1 MSASPC
7 GWRAWSPARLSPAP
21 PVTLGDMLC
30 IRVLGELEVEADG
43 AALELPAG
51 PRARAL
57 LARLAL
63 EPGPHGRSELAGRL
77 RPDVLERSARQSLR
91 QDLWTLRRA
100 LGRRALVATRDR
112 VALDR
117 EAVSI
122 DRDDFRRRRARGDLE
137 GALAL
142 CRGELLAGLEDEW
155 ILRARDEHRAEVDAL
170 LAALADAASDP
181 RGAVVWARRRVALD
195 PLSETAHRALLA
207 RLAAAGDRTA
217 ALAAHDGFVRR
228 LREAHGVPPSS
239 QTRALVDALRRG
251 ELAGAVARRPP
262 RVPATLVFDGP
273 FAGRREALTTLKA
286 AWRAACS
293 GTPGA
298 ALVRGEAG
306 IGKTRLCGQLAAAV
320 GGDVLYGRCDEQET
334 VPYQPFAEALTRYLD
349 ALDAGERERLL
360 EPRRLEL
367 ARLLGGAPASGER
380 FAAFEAVRALLEQ
393 AARSR
398 PLLLVLDDLHWAD
411 LPTLALLRHVLR
423 LAHDCQLLVVATY
436 RDEGAGSARLDVLGR
451 IRALTPVPL
460 RGLSAEQVMDLVE
473 RRGLPAEIGDAV
485 YARTAGHPLFVSE
498 LLAGVEAEPGGT
510 ALPTRVREA
519 IMRRVGR
526 LGPDVRATLTLAA
539 LLGQEVELATLE
551 VAAGELAPLLPGL
564 EGTDVLAAA
573 EAATA
578 AGLLVERP
586 AGFGFAHALVA
597 EALRES
603 VSGVRTARLH
613 GVLAPALER
622 HYGDADARAAELAA
636 HWLAA
641 GADERASQWFE
652 RAARAAGL
660 GFEQAAEHYRRALA
674 ATRREE
680 RRLGL
685 LLGLGEASLRGG
697 DAAAGRAAFAEAG
710 RLAERAGD
718 GAALAR
724 AAFGHGG
731 VGVRIAPADP
741 GTVVLLE
748 AALLG
753 EQAPVTRAR
762 LLARLAVEL
771 YYEDRGRARE
781 LSEAAMRAAEATGD
795 AGAVAA
801 ALNARRVALW
811 DGEHLA
817 ERLRVATAM
826 VERAVEPEAALQGR
840 NWRVLDLLELGRVE
854 DAEREIDAYARDAD
868 ALGLPHWRWY
878 VPLWRGT
885 LAGLRGDFAATER
898 LNRDAARIGAH
909 ADDANA
915 ALHVR
920 IQRDVHAIVRGAF
933 EEIEIGEPP
942 SAALSDT
949 YKLPRLQRELGLG
962 HLERARTLLDELAA
976 DDFAALPRDA
986 NAPASCALAAAVVA
1000 LGNPAQATALAAR
1013 LEPSAGRLPVI
1024 ARAAGCHFPVDYYLG
1039 ILEAAAGRA
1048 AAARARLER
1057 ALAMAERIGARPAAT
1072 AARWRLGALSGSREL
1087 ADRALAEA
1095 RGLGLRWIVSDAA
1108 LTRDLTPP

>member
-1 MSASPC
+1 
-7 GWRAWSPARLSPAP
+7 
-21 PVTLGDMLC
+21 MLC
-30 IRVLGELEVEADG
+30 VRVLGELEVEVDG
-43 AALELPAG
+43 ASLALPAG

-63 EPGPHGRSELAGRL
+63 QPGPHGRSELAGRL

-91 QDLWTLRRA
+91 QDVWMLRRA
-100 LGRRALVATRDR
+100 LGPGALVATRDR
-112 VALDR
+112 IALDR
-117 EAVSI
+117 EAVWI
-122 DRDDFRRRRARGDLE
+122 DRDEFRRRRARGDLE

-142 CRGELLAGLEDEW
+142 CRGDLLAGLEDDW
-155 ILRARDEHRAEVDAL
+155 ILTARDEHRAEVDAL
-170 LAALADAASDP
+170 LAALADSAAEP
-181 RGAVVWARRRVALD
+181 RDAVVWARRRTALD
-195 PLSETAHRALLA
+195 PLSETAHCELLA

-217 ALAAHDGFVRR
+217 ALAAHDAFARR
-228 LREAHGVPPSS
+228 LGEAHGVPPSS
-239 QTRALVDALRRG
+239 QTRALVGALRRG
-251 ELAGAVARRPP
+251 ELAGAVAQRPP
-262 RVPATLVFDGP
+262 HVPATLVFDGP
-273 FAGRREALTTLKA
+273 FAGRREALGTLEA

-293 GTPGA
+293 GIPGA
-298 ALVRGEAG
+298 ALVRGEPG

-320 GGDVLYGRCDEQET
+320 GGDVLYGRCDEQEN

-360 EPRRLEL
+360 DPPLEL
-367 ARLLGGAPASGER
+367 AWLLGDAPPSSER
-380 FAAFEAVRALLEQ
+380 FAAFEAVRAVLER

-398 PLLLVLDDLHWAD
+398 PILLVLDDLHWAD

-423 LAHDCQLLVVATY
+423 LAHDCRLLVVATY
-436 RDEGAGSARLDVLGR
+436 REEGADSGRLDLLGR

-460 RGLSAEQVMDLVE
+460 HGLSAGEVMDLVE

-498 LLAGVEAEPGGT
+498 LLTGVEAEPTGT

-519 IMRRVGR
+519 ILRRVGR
-526 LGPDVRATLTLAA
+526 LGRDVRATLTLAA
-539 LLGQEVELATLE
+539 LLGQEVELAALE
-551 VAAGELAPLLPGL
+551 ATAGELAPLLSGL
-564 EGTDVLAAA
+564 DGTDVLAAA

-603 VSGVRTARLH
+603 LSGARAARLH
-613 GVLAPALER
+613 RALAPALER
-622 HYGDADARAAELAA
+622 HYGGADARAPELAA

-641 GADERASQWFE
+641 GEAERASQWYE

-674 ATRREE
+674 TAGREE
-680 RRLGL
+680 RRLWL
-685 LLGLGEASLRGG
+685 LLGLGEASLRAG

-710 RLAERAGD
+710 RLAEQAGD

-724 AAFGHGG
+724 AALGHGG
-731 VGVRIAPADP
+731 LGVRIAPADP
-741 GTVVLLE
+741 RTVALLE
-748 AALLG
+748 TALRR
-753 EQAPVTRAR
+753 EQAPATRAR

-781 LSEAAMRAAEATGD
+781 LSGAALRAAEATGE
-795 AGAVAA
+795 ANAVAA

-817 ERLRVATAM
+817 ERLHAATAM
-826 VERAVEPEAALQGR
+826 VEQAIEPEAALQGR

-854 DAEREIDAYARDAD
+854 EAEREVEAYARDAD
-868 ALGLPHWRWY
+868 ALALPHWRWY

-885 LAGLRGDFAATER
+885 LAGLRGDFAAMER
-898 LNRDAARIGAH
+898 YNGEAARIGAH

-915 ALHVR
+915 ALHVV

-933 EEIEIGEPP
+933 DEIEIPQPP
-942 SAALSDT
+942 SAALAVT
-949 YKLPRLQRELGLG
+949 YKLPLVQRELGLG
-962 HLERARTLLDELAA
+962 HLERARTLLAELAA

-1000 LGNPAQATALAAR
+1000 LGEPDQAAALAAR
-1013 LEPSAGRLPVI
+1013 LEPAAGRLPVI

-1048 AAARARLER
+1048 ATARARLER

-1072 AARWRLGALSGSREL
+1072 AARFRLGALSGSREL
-1087 ADRALAEA
+1087 VDRALVEA

-1108 LTRDLTPP
+1108 LTRRPTPR